1 MGICKESG
9 VEIPDTVIDP
19 AHRIGIPYVDE
30 TTKRSCT
37 VM

>member
-1 MGICKESG
+1 MGIYKESG

-19 AHRIGIPYVDE
+19 AHRIGIPFVDK